1 MCLYS
6 QSVPT
11 ELQEQLL
18 SLPYWIQVYCP
29 QQVSQSEDE
38 QLCKFPRNGVT
49 HIQKCACRQSNI
61 FYSPLL
67 YCHVGSFCKSA
78 APSKL
83 GAHMAATNGNR
94 AGWCGF
100 WWNNGCGL
108 LRSDWISFQIPILF
122 SSPRLFYIM
131 KHVFSAHPVINVP
144 EREQVMD
151 PPWISDKITVVSP
164 PPLPSL
170 SPTQHTSLG
179 LHLQILLQIFLL
191 HLRAPIS
198 AQWTGQAAWGR
209 GWQQRRERERECRR
223 GEVI

>member
-1 MCLYS
+1 MIWVCVVISNHIPPGHTHYPSNCPTQSHAHRLLMCLYS

-108 LRSDWISFQIPILF
+108 LRSDWISFQIPIYA
-122 SSPRLFYIM
+122 SS
-131 KHVFSAHPVINVP
+131 
-144 EREQVMD
+144 
-151 PPWISDKITVVSP
+151 
-164 PPLPSL
+164 
-170 SPTQHTSLG
+170 
-179 LHLQILLQIFLL
+179 
-191 HLRAPIS
+191 
-198 AQWTGQAAWGR
+198 
-209 GWQQRRERERECRR
+209 
-223 GEVI
+223 